1 MDTKLLIQKLRD
13 YPLQAETILR
23 LYGTALKDFVS
34 GVLSIIDSNQIE
46 LQELDCL
53 VSLHLDLEEYAE
65 TFINLVKDMRLDAVN
80 RSASLCLVFRTNRGQ
95 RFFEDLKI
103 SEKAELAFPWV
114 YPMVRLAKIERPG
127 IPGKMI
133 SAVLTWYIK
142 EGALTE
148 IVNCVE
154 YCRRAVNA
162 NVLEVYKTFFE
173 ECDTNYCDNVICILQ
188 SADDIS
194 KEDIAKLRNETV
206 Q

>member
-23 LYGTALKDFVS
+23 LYGTTLKDFVS

-65 TFINLVKDMRLDAVN
+65 TFINLVRDMRLDAVN

-114 YPMVRLAKIERPG
+114 YPMVRLAKIEKPG

-133 SAVLTWYIK
+133 SAVMHWYIS
-142 EGALTE
+142 EGAVDEVVDCVEVCRKYVGADLLQVYSNFLDDGTTEDKDNLISRLKDLTE
-148 IVNCVE
+148 
-154 YCRRAVNA
+154 
-162 NVLEVYKTFFE
+162 
-173 ECDTNYCDNVICILQ
+173 
-188 SADDIS
+188 
-194 KEDIAKLRNETV
+194 EDIQRLRKETAH
-206 Q
+206 

>member
-65 TFINLVKDMRLDAVN
+65 TFINLVRDMRLDAVN

-114 YPMVRLAKIERPG
+114 YPMVRLAKIEKPG

-133 SAVLTWYIK
+133 SAVMHWYIS
-142 EGALTE
+142 EGAVDEVVDCVEVCRKYVGADLLQVYSNFLDDGTTEDKDNLISRLKDLTE
-148 IVNCVE
+148 
-154 YCRRAVNA
+154 
-162 NVLEVYKTFFE
+162 
-173 ECDTNYCDNVICILQ
+173 
-188 SADDIS
+188 
-194 KEDIAKLRNETV
+194 EDIQRLRKETAH
-206 Q
+206 